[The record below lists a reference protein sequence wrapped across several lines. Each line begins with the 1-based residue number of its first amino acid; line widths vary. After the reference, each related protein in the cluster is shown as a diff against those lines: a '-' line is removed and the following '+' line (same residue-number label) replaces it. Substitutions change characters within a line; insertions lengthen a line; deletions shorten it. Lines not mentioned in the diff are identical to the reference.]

1 MTQGS
6 LAVGR
11 MLGLDLLDQVEQA
24 LVLLVERPCLHLL
37 RPHVQERHLLGAHQ
51 KGLDALPYTATRCP
65 GDTSSVDKKKDKTL
79 QAAEQVE
86 DKTRRHRATDA
97 VACSNKT

>member
-1 MTQGS
+1 MSQGN

-24 LVLLVERPCLHLL
+24 LVLLVDRPCLHLL
-37 RPHVQERHLLGAHQ
+37 RPHVQERHLLGARQ
-51 KGLDALPYTATRCP
+51 KDLDALPCTATRCP
-65 GDTSSVDKKKDKTL
+65 GEASFIDEDTAL
-79 QAAEQVE
+79 QAAEKVD
-86 DKTRRHRATDA
+86 DKTCRHRATDA